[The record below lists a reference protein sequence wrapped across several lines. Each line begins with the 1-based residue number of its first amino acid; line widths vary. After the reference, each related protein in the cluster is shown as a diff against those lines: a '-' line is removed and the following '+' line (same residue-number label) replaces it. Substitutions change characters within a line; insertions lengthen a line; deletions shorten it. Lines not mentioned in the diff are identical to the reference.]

1 MEIITIKVQTQAQV
15 EIILAKIKEV
25 GNEEMTI
32 TTKHS
37 AKKRAITKVA
47 KEKSKGKIIRKK
59 KPAET
64 GSIQGLKELKLILE
78 GTIDYKRDVEGLDK
92 L

>member
-37 AKKRAITKVA
+37 AKKRGQ
-47 KEKSKGKIIRKK
+47 KEKVMAKPKVSKRLKAI
-59 KPAET
+59 E
-64 GSIQGLKELKLILE
+64 QGLREVKAIQQGEQQPKTIQQFLMELNSN
-78 GTIDYKRDVEGLDK
+78 G
-92 L
+92 